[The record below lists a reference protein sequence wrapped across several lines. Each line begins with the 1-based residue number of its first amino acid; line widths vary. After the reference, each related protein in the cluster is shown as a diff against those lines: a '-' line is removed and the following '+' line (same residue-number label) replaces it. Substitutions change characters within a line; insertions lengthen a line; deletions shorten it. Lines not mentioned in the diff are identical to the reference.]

1 MNAFILLLL
10 GMIIFFIAYIT
21 YGSYIEKKWGV
32 DPGRKTPAHTR
43 PDGRDYVPT
52 DAKVLLGHHFS
63 SIAGAGPITGPIIAT
78 MYGWLPVYLWIIFGC
93 VFFGGVHDYGSLL
106 ASLRHE
112 GKSIGEVIRSNV
124 SQKGKIMF
132 TLYAFITICL
142 VVAAFLDITAGTFAV
157 NVQTVGNI
165 DAIDLAVTAGAK
177 LIVTPG
183 YLFEPA
189 IYKAQDTHPDVSFV
203 LLDGTP
209 QDGTYSDFRIE
220 TNVYSVL
227 YAEEQAGFLAGYA
240 VVKEGY
246 TNLGV
251 MAGMAVPAVM
261 RFGYGFLQGANY
273 AAKEMNM
280 PVGAINANYTYL
292 GNFDPTPENQTLANS
307 WYQSGI
313 QVIFAPAG
321 GAGNSVMSA
330 AEQNNALVV
339 GVDIDQ
345 STESSTVI
353 TSAMKMLGESVYNAI
368 DDFYNGKFLEEN
380 L

>member
-1 MNAFILLLL
+1 MKKILILITIFMIFIVSCGLKNKKSGGYELALITDVSTIDDRAFNQ
-10 GMIIFFIAYIT
+10 
-21 YGSYIEKKWGV
+21 GSWEGLTKYASEKSISHKYYQ
-32 DPGRKTPAHTR
+32 PAQKN
-43 PDGRDYVPT
+43 T
-52 DAKVLLGHHFS
+52 DA
-63 SIAGAGPITGPIIAT
+63 
-78 MYGWLPVYLWIIFGC
+78 Y
-93 VFFGGVHDYGSLL
+93 
-106 ASLRHE
+106 
-112 GKSIGEVIRSNV
+112 
-124 SQKGKIMF
+124 
-132 TLYAFITICL
+132 
-142 VVAAFLDITAGTFAV
+142 
-157 NVQTVGNI
+157 I

-368 DDFYNGKFLEEN
+368 DDFYNGKFPGGKSVILDAKVNGIGLPMETSRFQKFNQNDYDTIYQKLVAGEIQVLTEKTIKDVTYLPLDIVKVN
-380 L
+380 FIQ